1 MEIAG
6 KYFRE
11 RKLTREETI
20 LTAAVAAIN
29 SPLIR
34 EYLSKTIRQ
43 DLPADKTCT
52 ILTYM
57 GQKIISLLGSTDD
70 DDIMRRIRENEENIT
85 DGLSASGINVPK
97 LLEGYEY
104 EDGKEAEHGDD
115 NQH

>member
-6 KYFRE
+6 KNFRE
-11 RKLTREETI
+11 RKLTREETM
-20 LTAAVAAIN
+20 LMAAVAAIN

-43 DLPADKTCT
+43 DLPADKTFT

-70 DDIMRRIRENEENIT
+70 DDIMRRIRKNEENIT